1 MENEQSKDVSPIQ
14 NGHVPLPCHFF
25 LAPAGASKYQVNALL
40 NETPWESYWLHT
52 TLEFDFV
59 VVDLDWCN
67 KLATGN
73 LGFCSLPTWVG
84 NHDTWQYL
92 YLIRCGPG
100 GWVLLTL
107 VQPPGRIL
115 IRLL

>member
-92 YLIRCGPG
+92 IRCGPG
-100 GWVLLTL
+100 GLVLLTL